1 MTGVAKIHQGL
12 ACEGAMTDNE
22 IKACKSLLLKLGDDD
37 DSNDEEPEEIRVGT
51 LDTNINIL
59 LDNTTNKTRRYR
71 SRHTRFHIPLY
82 VPICKSPL

>member
-37 DSNDEEPEEIRVGT
+37 DSNDEEPEEMNFDEEGADFHASFKKFKCADVA
-51 LDTNINIL
+51 NVINI
-59 LDNTTNKTRRYR
+59 
-71 SRHTRFHIPLY
+71 
-82 VPICKSPL
+82 